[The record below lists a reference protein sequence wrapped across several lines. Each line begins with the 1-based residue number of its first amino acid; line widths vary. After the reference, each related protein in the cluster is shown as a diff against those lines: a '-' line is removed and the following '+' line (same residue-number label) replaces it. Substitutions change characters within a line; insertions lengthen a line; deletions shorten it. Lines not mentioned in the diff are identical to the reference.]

1 MLFYFIQAG
10 FDLLI
15 MAQRF
20 VSNKSLSAL
29 TMRFKNANRTRDLVV
44 STGALWMKLQNN
56 DVQNVRERCHVQRLT
71 SF

>member
-44 STGALWMKLQNN
+44 STGAL
-56 DVQNVRERCHVQRLT
+56 
-71 SF
+71 